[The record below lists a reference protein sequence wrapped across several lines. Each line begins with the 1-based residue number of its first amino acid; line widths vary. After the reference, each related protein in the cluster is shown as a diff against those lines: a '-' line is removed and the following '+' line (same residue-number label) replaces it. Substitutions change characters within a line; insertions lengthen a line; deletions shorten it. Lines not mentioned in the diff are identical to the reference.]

1 MAPCTHQQY
10 GHFIPLTTNQQ
21 QIYKVKAKA
30 KATVKPLIQAE
41 SQTEYL
47 ALEEEWWKDA
57 ALSKPWIQVGSLKA
71 DVLIKNGGF
80 Y

>member
-1 MAPCTHQQY
+1 MSFDDICSLALMAPCTHQQY

-47 ALEEEWWKDA
+47 ALEEEW
-57 ALSKPWIQVGSLKA
+57 
-71 DVLIKNGGF
+71 
-80 Y
+80 